1 MTVRL
6 IKLISLT
13 ALLTIV
19 ACGVSEKT
27 LTNAEKK
34 LEELK
39 AAGVPDSTLSPVKV
53 FLYQAKDMREKGNR
67 GVAKTAADNMKRELA
82 AVESQYKADLTR
94 LGPVVDSLKSVIRA
108 AGSSLT
114 GLQAKKIDSMMVAV
128 DSFYNKKWYLQAHT
142 KAMEITTYL
151 PELAKC
157 EERAV
162 ELRKLVPGR
171 WVCTNITKSKEVKG
185 VYAVEKKIFTFGH
198 DGNVTLIENK
208 KGKSGPFL
216 KEDWEFRS
224 WGTYDMLGDTIHLF
238 INRFAAVRQNFTRL
252 YVEDVGGK
260 KKKVWK
266 KEPQPTYDSTITDGS
281 QDRFITYADLKGD
294 FVRK

>member
-6 IKLISLT
+6 IKLFSLT

-27 LTNAEKK
+27 LISAEKK
-34 LEELK
+34 VEELK
-39 AAGVPDSTLSPVKV
+39 AAGVPDSTLSSVKV
-53 FLYQAKDMREKGNR
+53 YLYQAKDAREKGNR
-67 GVAKTAADNMKRELA
+67 GVANTAAAAMKKELA
-82 AVESQYKADLTR
+82 AVDAQYKQDLAR

-108 AGSSLT
+108 AKSSLA

-142 KAMEITTYL
+142 KAMEIANFL
-151 PELAKC
+151 PELNKC
-157 EERAV
+157 EERAA
-162 ELRKLVPGR
+162 ELRKLVPGQ
-171 WVCTNITKSKEVKG
+171 WVCTNVTKSKEVKG
-185 VYAVEKKIFTFGH
+185 VYAVEKKIFTFGR
-198 DGNVTLIENK
+198 DGKVTLVENK
-208 KGKSGPFL
+208 KGQSGPFL
-216 KEDWEFRS
+216 KENWEFRS

-238 INRFAAVRQNFTRL
+238 INRFAAVRQDFTRL
-252 YVEDVGGK
+252 YVENVGGR

-266 KEPQPTYDSTITDGS
+266 KEPQPTYDSAITDGS
-281 QDRFITYADLKGD
+281 QDRFVTYADLKSD